1 MFNVE
6 FNPNYYIV
14 RKHAYF
20 TSMYYNSNYKSR
32 FKFYMSKDSVFDMKS
47 NDKKIEK
54 VIENEKMYKD

>member
-1 MFNVE
+1 MTKCMFNVE

-47 NDKKIEK
+47 NDKK
-54 VIENEKMYKD
+54 